1 MSSNCA
7 PSATRLRRR
16 SHHAI
21 MGATLELVSEV
32 GYPKLTIEAI
42 AARAG
47 VGKQTVYRWWPS
59 KAAILRDAV
68 VHLCQDATGATR
80 DIPDTG
86 DLAAD
91 LKAVLRA
98 AADTMSHP
106 RYDLPARALAAAGI
120 ADATLGAELVSCIL
134 EPQLRLYVERLAA
147 ARRAGQVAE
156 GIDLRVALE
165 LLTGPLAFR
174 WLMGEAPLSHAYTD
188 TLVDLALRGL
198 APRSA

>member
-7 PSATRLRRR
+7 PSATRYRRR

-32 GYPKLTIEAI
+32 GYSKLTVEAI

-59 KAAILRDAV
+59 KAAVLRDAV
-68 VHLCQDATGATR
+68 LHLCQDASGSVR

-98 AADTMSHP
+98 TADTMSHP

-120 ADATLGAELVSCIL
+120 ADAALGAELVSGIL
-134 EPQLRLYVERLAA
+134 EPQLGLYIRRLGAA
-147 ARRAGQVAE
+147 QRSGQVEA

-174 WLMGEAPLSHAYTD
+174 WLMGDAPLTHAYTD
-188 TLVDLALRGL
+188 TLVDLVLRGL
-198 APRSA
+198 APRSS